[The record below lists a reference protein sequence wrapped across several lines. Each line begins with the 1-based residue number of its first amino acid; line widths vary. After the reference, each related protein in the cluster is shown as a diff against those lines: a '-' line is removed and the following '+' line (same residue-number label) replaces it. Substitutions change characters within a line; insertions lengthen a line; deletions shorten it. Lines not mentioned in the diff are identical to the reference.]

1 MGTTPARAWVWEEP
15 VGMAVWCLLQLLV
28 VPGEYSRPRDPA
40 CPTSACPAVTQGA
53 CPYAQ

>member
-28 VPGEYSRPRDPA
+28 VPGEYSRPATWRVLPA
-40 CPTSACPAVTQGA
+40 PAQL
-53 CPYAQ
+53 